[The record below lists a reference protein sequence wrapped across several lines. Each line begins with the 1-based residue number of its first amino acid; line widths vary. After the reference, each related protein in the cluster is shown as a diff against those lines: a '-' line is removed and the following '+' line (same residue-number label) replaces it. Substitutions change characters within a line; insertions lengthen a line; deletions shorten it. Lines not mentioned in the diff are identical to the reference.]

1 MRHRT
6 FLGLTLVLTL
16 VAGLHSSASPTPPPG
31 FLADID
37 WPVEDPEFGG
47 ISGIAVKPDG
57 IHFIALSD
65 HGAVVRG
72 RLLRDAAGLLIGVDS
87 GPLVP
92 LSKPDG
98 TPLGRGQT
106 DSEGLALAPD
116 GGFFVSFEG
125 IARVRRYATPEAP
138 AEKLPGLAAFEAM
151 GHNAS
156 LEALCLGPDGALYT
170 IPEETA
176 PNAPFP
182 VYRLRGGW
190 DRYGSIPRD
199 EEFLTVDCAVG
210 PDGRFYLLQRAF
222 HGLAGFAS
230 RLDRF
235 DFGAQG
241 LTGQIRLFQSE
252 TGTFDNLEGLSVW
265 RDAQGTLRAT
275 MVSDDNYSVFFVTE
289 LVEFALP
296 D

>member
-1 MRHRT
+1 M
-6 FLGLTLVLTL
+6 VLAL
-16 VAGLHSSASPTPPPG
+16 AAGLHSSASPTPPPG

-47 ISGIAVKPDG
+47 ISGIAVEPDG
-57 IHFIALSD
+57 TGFIALSD

-72 RLLRDAAGLLIGVDS
+72 RLLRDPAGQLIGVES
-87 GPLVP
+87 GALVP

-98 TPLGRGQT
+98 TLLEHGQT

-125 IARVRRYATPEAP
+125 IARVRRYAAPEAP
-138 AEKLPGLAAFEAM
+138 AEKLPGLTAFDAM
-151 GHNAS
+151 RHNAS
-156 LEALCLGPDGALYT
+156 LEALCLGPDGTLYT
-170 IPEETA
+170 IPEDTA
-176 PNAPFP
+176 AADAPFP
-182 VYRLRGGW
+182 VYRLHQGSW
-190 DRYGSIPRD
+190 DTYGTIPRD

-210 PDGRFYLLQRAF
+210 PDGRLYLLQRAF
-222 HGLAGFAS
+222 FGLAGFAS

-235 DFGAQG
+235 DLGPDG
-241 LTGQIRLFQSE
+241 LTGQTRLFQTE

-265 RDAQGTLRAT
+265 RDSQGRLRAT